1 MKKNM
6 LTIFFCLLSLF
17 CLHCCIPGSLLNA
30 TTWHIKQ
37 DGTGNF
43 TTIQEGIDAS
53 VDNDTILVYPGIY
66 IENVVIEE
74 KNITLGSLYLT
85 TQADSLIH
93 QTIIN
98 GNQEGSCIEIESVN
112 NGTICGFSITNGS
125 GFYTYGD
132 MYKGGGLYINN
143 SQISLKSCFIC
154 ENSAHYGGG
163 IYLWESY
170 VNLFSTNVHNNY
182 AVYGGGGIKLTMYS
196 EITFDENELNNIYLN
211 YSAIGSDFNKS
222 TSPVFTDI
230 IVDTFTVINPDDFY
244 IIPIDEVSYSIQ
256 QSKIQQINADMF
268 IAPYG
273 NDENSGLSPDEPLQ
287 TIAWAET
294 IITSDSLNPKT
305 IHLADGEYSPSL
317 NNQRFPI
324 NIKNYVNISG
334 ESKENTILNAEEETP
349 FIRTGIGNRF
359 FNISKLTLIN
369 GYCSNYAGSI
379 FLYSHYNHNYVSL
392 YDIRIT
398 NSQND
403 YASVLYFGEGDY
415 YFKNVSIIDNTGGK
429 AVLIS
434 TGDYP
439 SSSPTLNVV
448 FENCNI
454 NRNLP
459 DNQPDWG
466 FGGGLRVMGHY
477 EEPGDYICE
486 FINTEITENYNNI
499 YEQGAGGVSG
509 LTLFHDIQTRLV
521 NCTIGNN
528 ITENSAGTTVKLY
541 NGAEANFINSIYYG
555 NEGHGMTVG
564 DSCYVSF
571 TNSLY
576 EGGVDNINLYGT
588 AVVEWFEVNIT
599 DEDPM
604 WQGEGAEWPYSFLS
618 GSPCIDAGTPDTTG
632 LNLPEFDLAGNP
644 RIYNG
649 IIDMGAYEWQGVGID
664 NCQLSIVDF
673 QLINYPNP
681 FKPSTSGRN
690 SGTTISF
697 NLTQPGNMK
706 LEIFN
711 TKGQKVKTLMDAYSS
726 RGHFE
731 IIWNGK
737 DENNKRVSSGHYF
750 AKLKVNNETKA
761 VRKLI
766 MLK

>member
-1 MKKNM
+1 MKQKLM
-6 LTIFFCLLSLF
+6 ILFIFICV
-17 CLHCCIPGSLLNA
+17 HQWLNS
-30 TTWHIKQ
+30 TTWIIDQ
-37 DGTGNF
+37 SGSGDF
-43 TTIQEGIDAS
+43 ATIQEGIDAS
-53 VDNDTILVYPGIY
+53 VDSDTVLVYPGTY

-74 KNITLGSLYLT
+74 KNITLGSLYLI
-85 TQADSLIH
+85 TQADSLIY

-112 NGTICGFSITNGS
+112 DVTICGFSITNGS

-132 MYKGGGLYINN
+132 MYKGGGLYIND
-143 SQISLKSCFIC
+143 SQINLRNCFIY
-154 ENSAHYGGG
+154 ENCAHYGGG

-170 VNLFSTNVHNNY
+170 VNLVSTDVHNNY

-196 EITFDENELNNIYLN
+196 EITFDENELNSIYLN
-211 YSAIGSDFNKS
+211 YSATGSDFNKS

-230 IVDTFTVINPDDFY
+230 IVDTFTVINPGNFY
-244 IIPIDEVSYSIQ
+244 IMPIDEVSYSIQ
-256 QSKIQQINADMF
+256 QSKIQQINADIF
-268 IAPYG
+268 IAPDG
-273 NDENSGLSPDEPLQ
+273 NDENSGLTTADPLQ

-324 NIKNYVNISG
+324 NVKNHVNIVG

-349 FIRTGIGNRF
+349 FIYFLNSNLFRE
-359 FNISKLTLIN
+359 FNIEKLTLTN
-369 GYCSNYAGSI
+369 GYCNNYAGSLI
-379 FLYSHYNHNYVSL
+379 LLGAPNIIQL
-392 YDIRIT
+392 KDIRIT
-398 NSQND
+398 NSEGESC
-403 YASVLYFGEGDY
+403 SVLDFNDGNY
-415 YFKNVSIIDNTGGK
+415 YFMNVEIVDNSGGQ
-429 AVLIS
+429 AIQIS
-434 TGDYP
+434 TIDFPQYNP
-439 SSSPTLNVV
+439 VV
-448 FENCNI
+448 YVIFENCTI
-454 NRNLP
+454 RSNLP
-459 DNQPDWG
+459 SLPAGDWG
-466 FGGGLRVMGHY
+466 NGGALQIRGHY
-477 EEPGDYICE
+477 EQPGEYNCK
-486 FINTEITENYNNI
+486 FINTEISENYNNI
-499 YEQGAGGVSG
+499 YAQGSGGISG
-509 LTLFHDIQTRLV
+509 LSLFHDMKVDII

-528 ITENSAGTTVKLY
+528 ITQNSAGTTVKLY

-571 TNSLY
+571 KNSLY
-576 EGGVDNINLYGT
+576 EGGIDNINLYGT
-588 AVVEWFEVNIT
+588 AVVEWFEGNIT
-599 DEDPM
+599 DEGPM

-618 GSPCIDAGTPDTTG
+618 GSPCIDTGTPDTTG

-649 IIDMGAYEWQGVGID
+649 IIDMGAYEWQGVGIE
-664 NCQLSIVDF
+664 NCPLSIDNL

-681 FKPSTSGRN
+681 FKPSASGRN

-697 NLTQPGNMK
+697 NLTQHGNMK
-706 LEIFN
+706 LEIYN

-726 RGHFE
+726 RGRFE
-731 IIWNGK
+731 IIWNGT
-737 DENNKRVSSGHYF
+737 DENGKKVSSGHYF
-750 AKLKVNNETKA
+750 AKLKVNDETKA